1 MEYLTEKQHFSKQVK
16 EYKLNGGWRSYLY
29 CTVITACADELGST
43 TGWIASVHKGGVS
56 FQTLDPLT
64 CFTVPHTHG
73 LVRARWKKQAEGC
86 RKNTK
91 WIMKLLKSFN
101 ETFNI

>member
-1 MEYLTEKQHFSKQVK
+1 MSHSCIKTKNTELIRQLQWSTYRNNRIFVNSYSYKQW
-16 EYKLNGGWRSYLY
+16 KLKSRQRSYLY
-29 CTVITACADELGST
+29 CTIITACADELWST

-73 LVRARWKKQAEGC
+73 LVCAR
-86 RKNTK
+86 
-91 WIMKLLKSFN
+91 
-101 ETFNI
+101 